1 MDCPVCLETKN
12 NFIYFRCAHHV
23 CAECSDRMVEFNH
36 TECPMCRVRI
46 KEPMPEQTPEPMP
59 QTPEPREC
67 LRNFENGCVNECMN
81 DDRIASVAFGL
92 LALGA
97 ITSCVLGNML

>member
-1 MDCPVCLETKN
+1 MDCPVCLEPKN

-23 CAECSDRMVEFNH
+23 CAECSGRMIEFNH

-59 QTPEPREC
+59 QTPEPMPQTPEP
-67 LRNFENGCVNECMN
+67 RNFNECMN
-81 DDRIASVAFGL
+81 DDRNAAVAFGL

-97 ITSCVLGNML
+97 IISCVAGNML